1 MISAISSCSS
11 AFNNSIIDWAFS
23 FSNIFKIQSL
33 KTDNPNVISKSLGIN
48 YYFVN
53 DYINASKKFSIKEV
67 VKIIRILNKY
77 DLKSKGINFE
87 GNSDLLINQLIA
99 EIKN

>member
-1 MISAISSCSS
+1 MVLSLTNLIPITT
-11 AFNNSIIDWAFS
+11 NID
-23 FSNIFKIQSL
+23 NTQSL
-33 KTDNPNVISKSLGIN
+33 NTDNPNVISKSLGIN

>member
-1 MISAISSCSS
+1 MLLLVYHEKH
-11 AFNNSIIDWAFS
+11 F
-23 FSNIFKIQSL
+23 L
-33 KTDNPNVISKSLGIN
+33 